1 MRRRRSLH
9 RNTETRPS
17 TSAQHP
23 VRPPSTRTL
32 TDTDTNN
39 PVVGRKPSAEEKR
52 LSKKQSVSRGAT
64 TFEIFQ
70 RGVPPDE
77 TDPGKTCNSGHR
89 IERSTVFPAANYQH
103 DSARGSSR

>member
-1 MRRRRSLH
+1 MRRRRSLR
-9 RNTETRPS
+9 RNTGTRPS

-64 TFEIFQ
+64 AFEIFW
-70 RGVPPDE
+70 RGVPPVE
-77 TDPGKTCNSGHR
+77 TILGESRNSGRR
-89 IERSTVFPAANYQH
+89 IERSTVFPAASYRH
-103 DSARGSSR
+103 DQA

>member
-1 MRRRRSLH
+1 MRRRRSLPP
-9 RNTETRPS
+9 NTETRPS

-23 VRPPSTRTL
+23 VRPRSTRTL

-64 TFEIFQ
+64 TFEIFW
-70 RGVPPDE
+70 RGVPPYE
-77 TDPGKTCNSGHR
+77 TILGGCRIFRRR

-103 DSARGSSR
+103 DVARG